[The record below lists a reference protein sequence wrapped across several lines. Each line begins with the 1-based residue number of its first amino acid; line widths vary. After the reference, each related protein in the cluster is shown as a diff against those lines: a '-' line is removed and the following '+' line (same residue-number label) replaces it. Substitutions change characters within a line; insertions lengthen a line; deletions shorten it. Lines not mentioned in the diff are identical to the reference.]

1 MNEITLAT
9 LIDIATKDV
18 PRLAKNIGVNHE
30 PDPGV
35 IFPTVALTVAL
46 PTDQGYR
53 TFKTAYHAA
62 EDQLRKWRVEN
73 PTVDVFLRVAVLPID
88 IYEGQLRLQLCKY
101 QNQKHEQKLI
111 LQDQGLPEGQSQPN
125 QVQLSGGEHRRSDAD
140 VCHRDSVLG
149 SPVRAVHLSGVVKPL
164 VYLAGP
170 ITGCSYEGCTDWRND
185 VSLKLSRY
193 GVEGLSP
200 MRAKDYL
207 RFEKN
212 ITGSYEDKVMSCA
225 RGITTCDRF
234 DCMRCDVLLV
244 NFLGAKKVSIGTVME
259 IAWAD
264 SQRIPIICV
273 IEDAVVSDDDNVHDH
288 PMIRECIG
296 FRVATLDEAVEVAI
310 KILGTF
316 PQ

>member
-1 MNEITLAT
+1 MS
-9 LIDIATKDV
+9 K
-18 PRLAKNIGVNHE
+18 
-30 PDPGV
+30 
-35 IFPTVALTVAL
+35 
-46 PTDQGYR
+46 
-53 TFKTAYHAA
+53 
-62 EDQLRKWRVEN
+62 
-73 PTVDVFLRVAVLPID
+73 
-88 IYEGQLRLQLCKY
+88 
-101 QNQKHEQKLI
+101 
-111 LQDQGLPEGQSQPN
+111 
-125 QVQLSGGEHRRSDAD
+125 
-140 VCHRDSVLG
+140 
-149 SPVRAVHLSGVVKPL
+149 

-170 ITGCSYEGCTDWRND
+170 ITGCSYEGCTDWRN
-185 VSLKLSRY
+185 VVRQKLAGY
-193 GVEGLSP
+193 GIDGVSP

-207 RFEKN
+207 KQEKQ

-225 RGITTCDRF
+225 RGITTRDRF

-296 FRVATLDEAVEVAI
+296 FRVATLDEAVECAI
-310 KILGTF
+310 KILGSI